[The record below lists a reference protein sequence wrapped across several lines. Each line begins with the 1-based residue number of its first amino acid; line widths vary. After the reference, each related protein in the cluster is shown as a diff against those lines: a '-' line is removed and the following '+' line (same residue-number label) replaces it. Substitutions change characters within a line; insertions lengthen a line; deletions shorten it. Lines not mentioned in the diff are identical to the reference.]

1 MSRDRIRAEAEKLQR
16 PGSKVRCVD
25 DGETVIVIL
34 EPYALPE
41 GKQYSAES
49 LEALAFR
56 VPVVYPDAAPDP
68 SGFYV
73 KPRDL
78 TVTETKAAPRS
89 SDPNAAFLSETWL
102 KFSWGLKQAPF
113 DPEHDTLETHLAV
126 LETRLRK
133 GD

>member
-1 MSRDRIRAEAEKLQR
+1 MSRDRIRAEADQLQR

-34 EPYALPE
+34 EPFSLPE
-41 GKQYSAES
+41 VGKYSAEV

-56 VPVVYPDAAPDP
+56 VPAVYPDAAPDP
-68 SGFYV
+68 SGFFV

-78 TVTETKAAPRS
+78 TVAATNAAPRS

-102 KFSWGLKQAPF
+102 KFSWGLKLAPF
-113 DPEHDTLETHLAV
+113 DPAHDTLETHLAV
-126 LETRLRK
+126 LESRLRQ